1 MLFRSDSPAP
11 PLLRRPSMFAL
22 QQPMMYPHHSVSPS
36 PSDSSSAPI
45 HMFDHFQSKVASPN
59 HLYVRQPHAIQIIQL
74 VECPPPP
81 RRVSSVAYSSS
92 AGSSASSC
100 PTSSSDEDE
109 DDFTDSSSY
118 CSSYVSDEASLGQ
131 KVLWT
136 DETHDIRMKR
146 VTSWRDA
153 AAKALT
159 ATELSSSSSSSSLK
173 RKAHSEAEQE
183 DSPCPKRSRSPDGR
197 AAPVRTFPSHACPA
211 CDAPFYS
218 SQSLREHGR
227 TEDNEACRVAVDYDF
242 E

>member
-1 MLFRSDSPAP
+1 
-11 PLLRRPSMFAL
+11 
-22 QQPMMYPHHSVSPS
+22 MMYPHPASPS
-36 PSDSSSAPI
+36 SSDSSSSPI

-74 VECPPPP
+74 VEGPPPP

-92 AGSSASSC
+92 YCSSASSC
-100 PTSSSDEDE
+100 PTSSSDEEDE
-109 DDFTDSSSY
+109 DDCTDSSSY

-146 VTSWRDA
+146 VTSWRDV
-153 AAKALT
+153 AAKAL
-159 ATELSSSSSSSSLK
+159 AAESSSSSSRPSLK
-173 RKAHSEAEQE
+173 RKAQSLGVQE
-183 DSPCPKRSRSPDGR
+183 DSPCSKRSRSPDGR

-211 CDAPFYS
+211 CDTPFYS
-218 SQSLREHGR
+218 PQALREHGR
-227 TEDNEACRVAVDYDF
+227 TQDNEACRVAVDYDF